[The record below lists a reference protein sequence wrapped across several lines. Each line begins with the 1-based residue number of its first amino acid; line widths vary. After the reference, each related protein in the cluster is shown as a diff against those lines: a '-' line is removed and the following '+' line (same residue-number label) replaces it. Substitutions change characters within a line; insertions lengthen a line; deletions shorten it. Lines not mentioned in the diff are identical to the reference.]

1 MRRFASDFAFSDA
14 FLQLGTISGELVHGV
29 VSYSRIATGKG
40 QRTRELTTTCNGH
53 HWRAGDD

>member
-14 FLQLGTISGELVHGV
+14 FLQLGTISGELVHG
-29 VSYSRIATGKG
+29 

>member
-29 VSYSRIATGKG
+29 VSPQERVSEPG
-40 QRTRELTTTCNGH
+40 N
-53 HWRAGDD
+53 